1 MPQGLLPGGNSPAF
15 HERMMAWSAPAPAP
29 ATLSPP
35 RQQRV
40 PAALPSLSSAFGWRL
55 HPIRG
60 TYRLHSGIDIPGR
73 LGTPVLASAGGR
85 VRFAGPA
92 GGYGNMIEIEHGNG
106 LETRY
111 AHLSRLLVALGAAV
125 IPGETIALMGSTGLS
140 TGSHLHFEVRD
151 RGRATNPLAWLGGTT
166 PRPLASQL
174 LLPRPTTDD
183 AEPHI
188 SRFARARSA
197 ASASSGDRP

>member
-1 MPQGLLPGGNSPAF
+1 
-15 HERMMAWSAPAPAP
+15 MMAWSAPAHGPV
-29 ATLSPP
+29 TLSPP
-35 RQQRV
+35 QQRV
-40 PAALPSLSSAFGWRL
+40 PARPQQRAMVALPHLSSAFGWRL

-92 GGYGNMIEIEHGNG
+92 GGYGNMIEIDHGNG

-111 AHLSRLLVALGAAV
+111 AHLSRLLVSPGTPVA
-125 IPGETIALMGSTGLS
+125 PGETIALMGSTGLS

-151 RGRATNPLAWLGGTT
+151 HGRATNPLAWLGGPA
-166 PRPLASQL
+166 PRAVSFGASTSMAREY
-174 LLPRPTTDD
+174 RPDED
-183 AEPHI
+183 QAEPHI

-197 ASASSGDRP
+197 APGPAGGGL

>member
-15 HERMMAWSAPAPAP
+15 RERMMAWSAPAPKP

-35 RQQRV
+35 QQRV
-40 PAALPSLSSAFGWRL
+40 PAALPHLSSAFGWRL

-73 LGTPVLASAGGR
+73 TGTPVLASAGGR
-85 VRFAGPA
+85 VRFAGQA
-92 GGYGNMIEIEHGNG
+92 GGYGNMVEIDHGNG

-111 AHLSRLLVALGAAV
+111 AHLSRLLVSPGTAV
-125 IPGETIALMGSTGLS
+125 APGETIALMGSTGLS

-151 RGRATNPLAWLGGTT
+151 HGRATNPLAWLGRAA
-166 PRPLASQL
+166 PRGFATAPS
-174 LLPRPTTDD
+174 RPMADTD
-183 AEPHI
+183 AAAPHI
-188 SRFARARSA
+188 SRFAQARAA
-197 ASASSGDRP
+197 PGGSGS